1 MKSCYPIAALLCAAA
16 IPGHAAD
23 ASTLISELS
32 PVVVTASRFKNRVD
46 DKPVNMTVITGED
59 IRRSA
64 AKTVPDLLSEQ
75 AGIQMHD
82 FFGNNATSTTVD
94 LRGFGITGT
103 QNTLIL
109 VDGRRI
115 ADNDLSG
122 VQWSA
127 FPLTNVERIEIVR
140 GGGSVMYGD
149 GAVGGVI
156 NIITRSPFDT
166 PGAGSLRARVGSY
179 DTLETGFT
187 AQYRSGQVGIGVTAN
202 NLETDGYRVNNRN
215 RQTNASADVRMLTEG
230 GEVGIKLA
238 TDHQGLRLPGARQVQ
253 PSAGV
258 NQLVTDRRGAQT
270 PLDYS
275 QRNGNRMTVDWQQR
289 VAGGDFNLGAGWR
302 NKEQI
307 SYFDFGGFPDYRV
320 ADLDVWSFS
329 PRMRW
334 SPGLPGGTHTLVA
347 GLDWYQWDYRL
358 KRSNSTTNITNPYN
372 VIDARQQNTG
382 VYLHDTIKVSPRL
395 TLTAGLRHERFKAD
409 ATDTFDAAAPGGA
422 FGSGAPA
429 GSQNESEHAYEAG
442 VRYALTP
449 AVALIGKTARSYRF
463 ANVDEIYESSPAPL
477 FANQFQFL
485 RPQTARHHELGV
497 EWRRTTA
504 WLRAAL
510 FEINVQDEIHLD
522 AFSDGVGN
530 TNLPPSRRRGFELEG
545 KWQSLSALSLHGAYT
560 YTDARFRSGVLP
572 GGGGFGSNQSNIIIA
587 GKAVPLVPRHKL
599 NFGATWAFNPNTR
612 ISAAV
617 AYVDEQ
623 YMDNDEG
630 NTLGVKIPAYTVADL
645 KLSHRQ
651 GPWTLSAAINNL
663 FNRKYYNYAVRS
675 ASVANSD
682 RYNAYPL
689 PERNVG
695 IVAEYVF
702 R

>member
-1 MKSCYPIAALLCAAA
+1 MKSHIIVAALAVAAA
-16 IPGHAAD
+16 VPVWAAGAEPAD
-23 ASTLISELS
+23 SQLA
-32 PVVVTASRFKNRVD
+32 PVVITATRFRDLYD

-59 IRRSA
+59 MRRSA
-64 AKTVPDLLSEQ
+64 AKTVPDLLAEQ
-75 AGIQMHD
+75 AGIQIHD
-82 FFGNNATSTTVD
+82 FFGNNATSATVD

-127 FPLTNVERIEIVR
+127 FPLANVERIEIVR

-166 PGAGSLRARVGSY
+166 PGVGSLRARVGSY
-179 DTLETGFT
+179 GTLETGFT
-187 AQYRSGQVGIGVTAN
+187 AQYRSGQVGIGMTAN
-202 NLETDGYRVNNRN
+202 NLETDGYRVNNQN

-230 GEVGIKLA
+230 GEVGIRFA

-253 PSAGV
+253 PSTGV

-289 VAGGDFNLGAGWR
+289 VGSGDFSLGAGWR

-334 SPGLPGGTHTLVA
+334 SPDLPGGSHTLVA
-347 GLDWYQWDYRL
+347 GLDWYHWDYRL
-358 KRSNSTTNITNPYN
+358 KRSNSTANITNPYN
-372 VIDARQQNTG
+372 VIDARQQNAG
-382 VYLHDTIKVSPRL
+382 VYLHDTLKVSPRL
-395 TLTAGLRHERFKAD
+395 TLTAGLRHERFKANAAD
-409 ATDTFDAAAPGGA
+409 SFDAAAPGGA

-449 AVALIGKTARSYRF
+449 AVALIGKTARSFRF
-463 ANVDEIYESSPAPL
+463 ANIDEVYETSAT
-477 FANQFQFL
+477 FTNQFQFL
-485 RPQTARHHELGV
+485 RPQTAQHHELGV
-497 EWRRTTA
+497 EWRQAGA
-504 WLRAAL
+504 WLRASL
-510 FEINVQDEIHLD
+510 FEINVRDEIHLD
-522 AFSDGVGN
+522 AFTSGIGN
-530 TNLPPSRRRGFELEG
+530 TNLPPSRRRGLELET
-545 KWQSLSALSLHGAYT
+545 KWQISRELSLLGAYT

-572 GGGGFGSNQSNIIIA
+572 GGAFTVDIT
-587 GKAVPLVPRHKL
+587 GKTVPLVPRHKL
-599 NFGATWAFNPNTR
+599 NLGASWAFTQNTR
-612 ISAAV
+612 LSAMV
-617 AYVDEQ
+617 VYTSDQ
-623 YMDNDEG
+623 FMDNDEG

-645 KLSHRQ
+645 KLSHQQ
-651 GPWTLSAAINNL
+651 GAWTLSAVINNL
-663 FNRKYYNYAVRS
+663 FDRQYYNYAVRS
-675 ASVANSD
+675 QFVAD

-695 IVAEYVF
+695 ITAEYVF

>member
-1 MKSCYPIAALLCAAA
+1 MKSCHLIAALLCVASVPGYAAET
-16 IPGHAAD
+16 AAQ
-23 ASTLISELS
+23 AGELA
-32 PVVVTASRFKNRVD
+32 PVVVTASRFKDRVD
-46 DKPVNMTVITGED
+46 DKPVNMTVITGEN

-64 AKTVPDLLSEQ
+64 AKTVPDILSEQ
-75 AGIQMHD
+75 AGIQIHD

-127 FPLTNVERIEIVR
+127 FPLADVERIEIVR
-140 GGGSVMYGD
+140 GGGSVLYGD

-166 PGAGSLRARVGSY
+166 PGTSSLRARVGSY
-179 DTLETGFT
+179 GTTETGLT
-187 AQYRSGQVGIGVTAN
+187 AQYRSAQLGIGVTAN
-202 NLETDGYRVNNRN
+202 NLETDGYRVNNQN

-230 GEVGIKLA
+230 GEIGIKLA

-258 NQLVTDRRGAQT
+258 NQLATDRRGAQT

-289 VAGGDFNLGAGWR
+289 IGSGDFSLGAGWR

-307 SYFDFGGFPDYRV
+307 SYFDFFVPGFGSFPDYRV
-320 ADLDVWSFS
+320 ADLDVWSIS

-334 SPGLPGGTHTLVA
+334 SPDLPGGTHTLVA
-347 GLDWYQWDYRL
+347 GLDWYHWDYRL
-358 KRSNSTTNITNPYN
+358 KLSNSTANITNPSN
-372 VIDARQQNTG
+372 KIHAQQQNMG
-382 VYLHDTIKVSPRL
+382 VYLHDTIKVSSRL

-409 ATDTFDAAAPGGA
+409 AVDSFDATAPGGF

-429 GSQNESEHAYEAG
+429 ESQNKSEHAYEAG
-442 VRYALTP
+442 VRYALTF
-449 AVALIGKTARSYRF
+449 AVALIGKTARSFRF
-463 ANVDEIYESSPAPL
+463 ANIDEVYESSAGPG
-477 FANQFQFL
+477 FTRQFQFL
-485 RPQTARHHELGV
+485 RPQTAKHHELGM
-497 EWRRTTA
+497 EWKQATA
-504 WLRAAL
+504 WIRASL
-510 FEINVQDEIHLD
+510 FEINVEDEIHLD
-522 AFSDGVGN
+522 AFTAGIGN
-530 TNLPPSRRRGFELEG
+530 TNLPPSRRRGLELET
-545 KWQSLSALSLHGAYT
+545 KWQASRALSLLGAYT

-572 GGGGFGSNQSNIIIA
+572 GGGFSVDIS
-587 GKAVPLVPRHKL
+587 GKTVPLVPRHKL
-599 NFGATWAFNPNTR
+599 NLGASWAFTQNTR
-612 ISAAV
+612 LSAAV
-617 AYVDEQ
+617 AYTGEQ
-623 YMDNDEG
+623 FMDNDEG

-651 GPWTLSAAINNL
+651 GAWTLSAVINNL
-663 FNRKYYNYAVRS
+663 FDRQYYNYAVRS
-675 ASVANSD
+675 QFVAD

-689 PERNVG
+689 PERNAG
-695 IVAEYVF
+695 ITAEYVF

>member
-16 IPGHAAD
+16 VPGHAAD

-32 PVVVTASRFKNRVD
+32 PVVVTASRFKDRVD

-302 NKEQI
+302 NKEQT

-334 SPGLPGGTHTLVA
+334 SPDLPGGTHTLVV
-347 GLDWYQWDYRL
+347 GLDWYQWDYQL
-358 KRSNSTTNITNPYN
+358 KRSNSTANITTPYN

-382 VYLHDTIKVSPRL
+382 IYLHDTLKVSPQL
-395 TLTAGLRHERFKAD
+395 TLAAGLRYERFKAD
-409 ATDTFDAAAPGGA
+409 ATDTFDATAPGGA

-429 GSQNESEHAYEAG
+429 DSQNESEKAYELGA
-442 VRYALTP
+442 RYALNP
-449 AVALIGKTARSYRF
+449 AVALIAKTARSYRF
-463 ANVDEIYESSPAPL
+463 ANVDEVYETSAV
-477 FANQFQFL
+477 FTNQFQFL
-485 RPQTARHHELGV
+485 RPQTALHHELGM
-497 EWRRTTA
+497 EWRQSGA
-504 WLRAAL
+504 WLRASL
-510 FEINVQDEIHLD
+510 FEIDVTDEIHLD
-522 AFSDGVGN
+522 AFTTGIGN
-530 TNLPPSRRRGFELEG
+530 TNLPPSRRRGLELET
-545 KWQSLSALSLHGAYT
+545 KWQASRQLSLLGAYT

-572 GGGGFGSNQSNIIIA
+572 GGAFTQLNVDIA

-599 NFGATWAFNPNTR
+599 NLGGSWAFSQNTR
-612 ISAAV
+612 LSAMV
-617 AYVDEQ
+617 AYTGEQ

-630 NTLGVKIPAYTVADL
+630 NTLGVKIPGYTVTDL

-651 GPWTLSAAINNL
+651 GDWTLSAVINNL
-663 FNRKYYNYAVRS
+663 FDRKYYNYAVRS
-675 ASVANSD
+675 QFVAD

-689 PERNVG
+689 PERNIG
-695 IVAEYVF
+695 ITAEYVF